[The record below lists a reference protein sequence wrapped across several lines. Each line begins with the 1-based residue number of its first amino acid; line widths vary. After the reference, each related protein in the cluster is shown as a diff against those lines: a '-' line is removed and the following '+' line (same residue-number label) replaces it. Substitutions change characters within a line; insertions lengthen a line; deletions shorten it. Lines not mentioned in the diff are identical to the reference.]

1 MAFFVSWLSV
11 IEYCNFMNIKLFDM
25 PKETDIAWCPGCGNF
40 PLLTIVKMALAELEI
55 APEQLVSVSGIGQA
69 GKAPHYYRTHVFNGL
84 HGRALSAATGIKM
97 ANPELTV
104 IVESGDGD
112 IYGEGGNH
120 FTHTIR
126 RNPDI
131 TALVHNNMV
140 YGLTK
145 GQASPTSEVGMKTPV
160 QVSGVVLEPFNP
172 IASAIALDCSFV
184 ARAFVGDVA
193 ETKEIL
199 KKAIAHR
206 GFSLIDIFQPCPVFN
221 KQNTYPWFK
230 ERVYYLED
238 AHDTRD
244 RVEAFRRAIETEKL
258 PLGIFYENPDRTN
271 FEEQLGNHGAP
282 LHKQRINK
290 EMFMEMIREKI

>member
-1 MAFFVSWLSV
+1 MDSKIFDVSR
-11 IEYCNFMNIKLFDM
+11 
-25 PKETDIAWCPGCGNF
+25 ETDIAWCPGCGNF
-40 PLLTIVKMALAELEI
+40 PLLTILKMALAELEI
-55 APEQLVSVSGIGQA
+55 APEKLVSVSGIGQA
-69 GKAPHYYRTHVFNGL
+69 GKAPHYYRTNVFNGL

-126 RNPDI
+126 RNPNI

-160 QVSGVVLEPFNP
+160 QVAGVVLEPFNP

-193 ETKEIL
+193 QTKEII
-199 KKAIAHR
+199 KKAIQHQ
-206 GFSLIDIFQPCPVFN
+206 GFSLVDIFQPCPIFN

-230 ERVYYLED
+230 ERVYYLEEKYN
-238 AHDTRD
+238 TRD
-244 RVEAFRRAIETEKL
+244 RVEAFRRGIESEKL
-258 PLGIFYENPDRTN
+258 PLGVFYENPDRTN
-271 FEEQLGNHGAP
+271 FENQLGNHGVP
-282 LHKQRINK
+282 LYQHRVNEQTFA
-290 EMFMEMIREKI
+290 EMVRERV